1 MQDQDYMK
9 RALDLARQAG
19 SKGEVPIG
27 AVLVYKGKIIGQ
39 GANQK
44 EEKQN
49 ALYHA
54 ELLALNQGAQA
65 LGTWWL
71 EGCTLYVTL
80 EPCSM
85 CAGALINTRVSRLV
99 YGAKNPRFGACGSAI
114 DLLKSPASNHK
125 IEVVS
130 GCMEKETGDLLSSF
144 FKNLRE
150 NKKE

>member
-9 RALDLARQAG
+9 KALDLARQAG

-39 GANQK
+39 GANKK

-130 GCMEKETGDLLSSF
+130 GCMEKETRDLLSSF

-150 NKKE
+150 NKKD

>member
-1 MQDQDYMK
+1 MK
-9 RALDLARQAG
+9 MALDLARQAG

-27 AVLVYKGKIIGQ
+27 AILVYKRKIIGQ

-150 NKKE
+150 NKKD